1 MRRSAQKNQL
11 LMKAKKSFGEKEH
24 NKNIVRIIIEL
35 YIYHFRMLRADT
47 MSHQDREIE
56 RELNEVAPR
65 YKTVADIEAQQE
77 ILKSLDVIDDEAGS
91 SKMLLKY
98 VTRSGS

>member
-1 MRRSAQKNQL
+1 M
-11 LMKAKKSFGEKEH
+11 
-24 NKNIVRIIIEL
+24 
-35 YIYHFRMLRADT
+35 Y
-47 MSHQDREIE
+47 QDREIE

-77 ILKSLDVIDDEAGS
+77 ILKSLDVIDDEADS

-98 VTRSGS
+98 VYLLHHK

>member
-1 MRRSAQKNQL
+1 MR
-11 LMKAKKSFGEKEH
+11 AKKSFGEKQH
-24 NKNIVRIIIEL
+24 NKNVVSIAYLWFRNPQGSCV
-35 YIYHFRMLRADT
+35 IY
-47 MSHQDREIE
+47 QDREIE

-77 ILKSLDVIDDEAGS
+77 ILKSLDVIDDEADS

-98 VTRSGS
+98 VYLLHHK

>member
-1 MRRSAQKNQL
+1 M
-11 LMKAKKSFGEKEH
+11 
-24 NKNIVRIIIEL
+24 
-35 YIYHFRMLRADT
+35 Y
-47 MSHQDREIE
+47 QDREIE

-77 ILKSLDVIDDEAGS
+77 ILKSLDVIDDEADS

-98 VTRSGS
+98 VYLLHHQ